1 MHELYEDLTEI
12 CEVLADELNKTN
24 DKLEKSGGQ
33 ISAGDLDYIDKL
45 THALKSVKTTKA
57 LMEAEEDGYSYD
69 DMSYER
75 GRSNRGGSYER
86 GGSYRGNS
94 YARGRG
100 TNARRDSRGRYSSRG
115 YSRDDDMIMELRE
128 LMQDAP
134 DEHTRKEFQKFI
146 TKMESM

>member
-12 CEVLADELNKTN
+12 CEVLADELKKTN

-57 LMEAEEDGYSYD
+57 MMESEEDGYSNN
-69 DMSYER
+69 MSYE
-75 GRSNRGGSYER
+75 GDRSYRNSYNRGS
-86 GGSYRGNS
+86 SYRGNS

-100 TNARRDSRGRYSSRG
+100 TNAMRDSRGRYSSRG
-115 YSRDDDMIMELRE
+115 YSMDDGMIMELKE
-128 LMQDAP
+128 LMEDAP
-134 DEHTRKEFQKFI
+134 DEKTRMEFHKFI
-146 TKMESM
+146 KKMESM